1 MGWGKIAALAF
12 KLGLSVALLWYSLRQ
27 IDLIQVAERF
37 GAIAPLHAITAFLGI
52 ALLVPVQSERFRW
65 IAQAEGPVDFFS
77 GLRITWIGMFF
88 SQTLPSFVGGDAF
101 RIWYLNRHG
110 LSLQAAAFTTLC
122 DRLIGISTLAL
133 IMLAGLPWTWPRIGY
148 PMPGAIVAAA
158 AIGSLAVVAILL
170 FNDWLL
176 PGLIKRRLS
185 DRIAAFQSNGGRFL
199 RLVLLQRKIGA
210 ASFTLNLAGHG
221 LQSTVIWLV
230 AHGLGHPIEL
240 LPILLFMPLVGFA
253 SMLPISVAGW
263 GVREVM
269 MVATFGSIGVPAD
282 MAFSLS
288 VLLGLMVLFTSLPG
302 LYFWLAGRK

>member
-1 MGWGKIAALAF
+1 MSMGKIAALVF
-12 KLGLSVALLWYSLRQ
+12 KLGLSAALLWYSLRQ
-27 IDLIQVAERF
+27 IDLVQVVERF
-37 GAIAPLHAITAFLGI
+37 ATIAPPHAMAAFLGL

-65 IAQAEGPVDFFS
+65 IARTEGAVDFLS

-88 SQTLPSFVGGDAF
+88 NQTLPTFVGGDAF

-110 LSLQAAAFTTLC
+110 LSLRAAAFTTLC
-122 DRLIGISTLAL
+122 DRLIGVSTLAL

-148 PMPGAIVAAA
+148 PMPGAIVAMA
-158 AIGSLAVVAILL
+158 AIGSLIVVAALL

-176 PGLIKRRLS
+176 PGFIKRRLS
-185 DRIAAFQSNGGRFL
+185 DRIAAFQSDGGRFL
-199 RLVLLQRKIGA
+199 RHVLFQRKIGA
-210 ASFTLNLAGHG
+210 ASFALNLAGHG
-221 LQSTVIWLV
+221 LQSTVIWLI
-230 AHGLGHPIEL
+230 AHGLGHPIDL
-240 LPILLFMPLVGFA
+240 LPILLFMPVVGFA

-282 MAFSLS
+282 VAFSLS
-288 VLLGLMVLFTSLPG
+288 VLIGLMMLFVSLPG